1 VPAVQTEEVPFPVYW
16 DSLRGSFSN
25 LVLLKQKESTD
36 FQELL
41 KRTYRDIWTRDRTA
55 HNPERDAVPRGYR
68 VARVFRNENS
78 NIWRRYCLSRAGL
91 LNRASEARTI
101 KADMFPVLDDVKT
114 TVCWR
119 EVCPSR
125 SERLAE
131 ACNEW
136 YLFHGTS
143 PEAARQ
149 ICESSFKLNLSGSRT
164 GTLYG
169 KGVYCAESITKAD
182 EYAKP
187 NAAGHYAVL
196 LCRVLGGRVRHTEEV
211 APDPEELLQSCVHG
225 AFDSVV
231 GDREKC
237 KGTFRE
243 FVVFDTAAI
252 YPEYVIEYSRLY

>member
-1 VPAVQTEEVPFPVYW
+1 
-16 DSLRGSFSN
+16 
-25 LVLLKQKESTD
+25 
-36 FQELL
+36 
-41 KRTYRDIWTRDRTA
+41 
-55 HNPERDAVPRGYR
+55 
-68 VARVFRNENS
+68 
-78 NIWRRYCLSRAGL
+78 
-91 LNRASEARTI
+91 
-101 KADMFPVLDDVKT
+101 VLDDVKT
-114 TVCWR
+114 TACWR
-119 EVCPSR
+119 EVCPSK

-149 ICESSFKLNLSGSRT
+149 ICESSFKLNLSGTRT

-187 NAAGHYAVL
+187 NSAGRYAVL
-196 LCRVLGGRVRHTEEV
+196 LCRVLGGRVRQTEEV
-211 APDPEELLQSCVHG
+211 APDPEELLQSCIHG
-225 AFDSVV
+225 VYDSVV

-243 FVVFDTAAI
+243 FVVFDTAAL
-252 YPEYVIEYSRLY
+252 YPEYVIEYSRSY